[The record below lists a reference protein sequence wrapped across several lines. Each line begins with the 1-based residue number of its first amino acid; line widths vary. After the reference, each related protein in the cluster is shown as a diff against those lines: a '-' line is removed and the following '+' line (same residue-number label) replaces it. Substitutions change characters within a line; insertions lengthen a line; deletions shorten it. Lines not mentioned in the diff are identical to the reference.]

1 VDNKRRENRMG
12 NEEWA
17 IQRHRQHWAHTQDIG
32 RRQTKHKNTTH
43 YRNIKIL
50 ATRIPPQNGDE

>member
-1 VDNKRRENRMG
+1 MG
-12 NEEWA
+12 NPETPSTL
-17 IQRHRQHWAHTQDIG
+17 ITHTQDIG